1 MSFVGLHRL
10 MKYLLVCLVGGTL
23 ILVFLKSIPVNVEKP
38 DCEKTRVVIKCIEDP
53 SDVMAD
59 GLESVQTIVP
69 PNDRSNSP
77 ALCHDRIHPIKT
89 ENRHLSKVE
98 RTQNELCMKNY
109 KEEIKKDWKQFQSNN
124 QEPKHRNHHK
134 YLTSESV
141 VIEVGGNKGDD
152 ASAVI
157 ELYRPYM
164 YIVLEPM
171 KLVFRKLKERFIG
184 TKNVMVYNFGLGAL
198 NGIFYVNIEGEEGEF
213 TSLYRSSSVKGTC
226 SLKIVNATSFFL
238 LLGVG
243 CYEVEL
249 LILNCGGCE
258 FDVIESLLA
267 SNLINFFRHVH
278 LVSHSSLESVPDSVE
293 RYCRIQQML
302 LRTHRPTYQFRF
314 VTETWQRKDII
325 LK

>member
-10 MKYLLVCLVGGTL
+10 MKYLLACLVGGTL
-23 ILVFLKSIPVNVEKP
+23 ILVFLKLIPVNVEKP
-38 DCEKTRVVIKCIEDP
+38 DCEKSRVVIKCIEDP

-98 RTQNELCMKNY
+98 RTQNELCIKNY
-109 KEEIKKDWKQFQSNN
+109 KEERKQFQSNN

-278 LVSHSSLESVPDSVE
+278 FVSHSSLESVPDSVE